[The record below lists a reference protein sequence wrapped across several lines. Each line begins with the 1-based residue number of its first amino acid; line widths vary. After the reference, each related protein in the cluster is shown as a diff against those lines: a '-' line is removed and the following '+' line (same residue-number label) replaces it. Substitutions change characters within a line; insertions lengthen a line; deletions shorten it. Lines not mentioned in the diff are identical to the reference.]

1 MTEQLHFHFESL
13 IVSIHPLLFKSTLG
27 GFMLNFIISMVS
39 SISVNIVLSLC
50 FSSKMHNN
58 ALCLSCIH

>member
-1 MTEQLHFHFESL
+1 
-13 IVSIHPLLFKSTLG
+13 
-27 GFMLNFIISMVS
+27 MLNFIISMMS